1 MAIEYSPEDQNPAN
15 DPELPQPESEFT
27 EPPTLGPED
36 VPPLS
41 DEELAQLEAQQAQN
55 RADLAAENF
64 QPEPVNIDDD
74 PNVRALDEAS
84 RAESAQIFNEQTD
97 PNSAFSQQTN
107 ALLEN
112 ARNQQGTAARVKTPS
127 NGDWR
132 VRISLAPG
140 SDYLYNDASTVDGVN
155 SILAPLKGT
164 NGVIFPYT
172 PQIETSYKAN
182 YDTVDLTHSNYRG
195 YFYKNSYVDAVNIRG
210 TFTAQDTREA
220 SYLLAVIHFFRSV
233 TKMFYGQDPSHRGSP
248 PPLVYLYGLGQYQFN
263 NHPCLV
269 STFNYSLPNEVDY
282 IRIDPNNYGL
292 NMLAQKTPAFTGAGN
307 LLSAIKARLTSAG
320 GIPLGGIFQ
329 SPVQSTVTQTV
340 NTTGNA
346 TYVPTKMEIGVTLL
360 PVQSR
365 KQVSQLFSL
374 KKFANGNQ
382 LKGGFW

>member
-1 MAIEYSPEDQNPAN
+1 MAIEYSPEEQNPAN
-15 DPELPQPESEFT
+15 DPELPQPDSAFS
-27 EPPTLGPED
+27 EPPTLGPAD
-36 VPPLS
+36 VNPLTAG
-41 DEELAQLEAQQAQN
+41 EEAQLEFEQEQN
-55 RADLAAENF
+55 RANLAAENF

-132 VRISLAPG
+132 VRISLAPN

-182 YDTVDLTHSNYRG
+182 YDTVDLAHSNYRG

-210 TFTAQDTREA
+210 TFTAQDTKEA

-248 PPLVYLYGLGQYQFN
+248 PPLVYLYGLGEYQFN

-282 IRIDPNNYGL
+282 IRVDPNNYGL

-329 SPVQSTVTQTV
+329 TPQQSTVTQTV

-346 TYVPTKMEIGVTLL
+346 TYGPTKMEISVTLL

>member
-1 MAIEYSPEDQNPAN
+1 MAITDNPAEQDPN
-15 DPELPQPESEFT
+15 LDPELPQPDNTGF

-64 QPEPVNIDDD
+64 QAEPVNIDDD
-74 PNVRALDEAS
+74 PAVRALDEQS
-84 RAESAQIFNEQTD
+84 RLNAEAIFNAQTD
-97 PNSAFSQQTN
+97 PNSDFSQQTN
-107 ALLEN
+107 AFLQQ
-112 ARNQQGTAARVKTPS
+112 ARDQQTLADRVKTPS

-132 VRISLAPG
+132 VRISLAPN
-140 SDYLYNDASTVDGVN
+140 SDYLYNDASTVNGVN
-155 SILAPLKGT
+155 SILAPLKAT

-172 PQIETSYKAN
+172 PTIETSYKAN
-182 YDTVDLTHSNYRG
+182 YDTMDLTHSNYRG

-233 TKMFYGQDPSHRGSP
+233 TKMFYGQDTSHKGSP

-282 IRIDPNNYGL
+282 IRVDPNNYGL
-292 NMLAQKTPAFTGAGN
+292 NLLAQKTPAFTGAGN

-320 GIPLGGIFQ
+320 GIPLGGILQPQNQ
-329 SPVQSTVTQTV
+329 SIVNQTV
-340 NTTGNA
+340 NSTGNA
-346 TYVPTKMEIGVTLL
+346 TYVPTKMEISITLL

-365 KQVSQLFSL
+365 RQVSQQFSL
-374 KKFANGNQ
+374 KNFANGNQ

>member
-64 QPEPVNIDDD
+64 QPEPVSIDDD

-84 RAESAQIFNEQTD
+84 RAEAQERFNEQTD
-97 PNSAFSQQTN
+97 PNSVFSQQTN
-107 ALLEN
+107 AYLEN

-329 SPVQSTVTQTV
+329 TPQQSTVSQTV

-346 TYVPTKMEIGVTLL
+346 TYVPTKMEISVTLL

>member
-346 TYVPTKMEIGVTLL
+346 TYVPTKMEISVTLL